1 MARPTMILFTATF
14 IGGAA
19 NYLYQILMGRALGTE
34 DYSALTALLSIFYIL
49 SVPVQT
55 IGTAIARY
63 VSRFM
68 AEGQEGQIAWLMSR
82 AFWASAALGGAM
94 AIGLFLLSP
103 QLVSFMSLSSWLP
116 IFILMAGIV
125 VTMVGPVGTGTLQGL
140 QRFGALSAFN
150 LVGPLGKLAFG
161 IILVM
166 AGMGV
171 SGAFGGVMV
180 GGLLAVILVFYAMRD
195 HIKIERIAFP
205 TRPILVYLV
214 PVTIGMLCFTVITNV
229 DTFLAR
235 NFFSYYDASLYSAAS
250 MLGKISL
257 WLPAAVSLVMFSK
270 VSEAH
275 SQKKRTI
282 GIMRRSIM
290 YVLMLG
296 GITALGFFLFP
307 ELTLDLLYGAQ
318 YVPAAPV
325 LRIMGVAMF
334 FLCLAQLFL
343 FYGLATDHYAYII
356 ILSVFTVFQLL
367 IMTMFHSDIVQFAM
381 VILISAIS
389 ICFISWAYM
398 EVQLLRKD
406 RGRGDEDRD
415 EGFTPP
421 QL

>member
-19 NYLYQILMGRALGTE
+19 NYLYRILMGRALGTE

-171 SGAFGGVMV
+171 SGAFGG
-180 GGLLAVILVFYAMRD
+180 
-195 HIKIERIAFP
+195 
-205 TRPILVYLV
+205 
-214 PVTIGMLCFTVITNV
+214 
-229 DTFLAR
+229 
-235 NFFSYYDASLYSAAS
+235 
-250 MLGKISL
+250 
-257 WLPAAVSLVMFSK
+257 
-270 VSEAH
+270 
-275 SQKKRTI
+275 
-282 GIMRRSIM
+282 
-290 YVLMLG
+290 
-296 GITALGFFLFP
+296 
-307 ELTLDLLYGAQ
+307 
-318 YVPAAPV
+318 
-325 LRIMGVAMF
+325 
-334 FLCLAQLFL
+334 
-343 FYGLATDHYAYII
+343 
-356 ILSVFTVFQLL
+356 
-367 IMTMFHSDIVQFAM
+367 
-381 VILISAIS
+381 
-389 ICFISWAYM
+389 
-398 EVQLLRKD
+398 
-406 RGRGDEDRD
+406 
-415 EGFTPP
+415 
-421 QL
+421 